1 MGVGVPLK
9 IRRPWSTMRI
19 ILTFLLL
26 LAFPLPGLAQ
36 SVRSMER
43 AAPVPTPPPL
53 HLDASQQETPTLAKR
68 LLRVVSGAAV
78 GAWVGYMASQVAV
91 GDWDDDPGIHRG
103 SWAASGAALGVT
115 LGLTVPGG
123 RRPPARAAGP
133 RAERPGRDVLTTEQ
147 LRRSRSGNL
156 YDVIRSL
163 RPEWL
168 QTRGTGSMRETP
180 RGSASGIGGSIK
192 IEQPGIPTIRAYLDD
207 SLLGDAEELRS
218 VDPGMVGEV
227 RFLGA
232 AEATHR
238 YGAGHIHGAILV
250 LTASSQ

>member
-1 MGVGVPLK
+1 MEVGVPLK
-9 IRRPWSTMRI
+9 FRRPWSTMRI
-19 ILTFLLL
+19 ILTFLVL
-26 LAFPLPGLAQ
+26 LAFPLPGIAQ
-36 SVRSMER
+36 SVRSLDR

-53 HLDASQQETPTLAKR
+53 HLEAPQQESATFAKR
-68 LLRVVSGAAV
+68 VLRVVSGAAV

-91 GDWDDDPGIHRG
+91 GDWDDDPGIDRG

-123 RRPPARAAGP
+123 RTPPARAAGT

-147 LRRSRSGNL
+147 LRKSRSGNV
-156 YDVIRSL
+156 YEVIRSL

-180 RGSASGIGGSIK
+180 RGRSVGTSIQ
-192 IEQPGIPTIRAYLDD
+192 IDQEAIPTIRAYLDD

-227 RFLGA
+227 RFLSA
-232 AEATHR
+232 AQATQR